1 MIGLGRSF
9 TRLALLT
16 SFGYVSHV
24 ELDEDPVRDVYVKDV
39 SYVDNLEDAELF
51 LANTWLMMESDL
63 FEYIKRSGSTYLD
76 VLEVRDGEVQ
86 DTDRVFGEKD

>member
-24 ELDEDPVRDVYVKDV
+24 ELDEDTVRDVYVKDV
-39 SYVDNLEDAELF
+39 LYVANLEDAELF

-63 FEYIKRSGSTYLD
+63 FEYIQRSGSTFLD
-76 VLEVRDGEVQ
+76 ILRVRDGSIVE
-86 DTDRVFGEKD
+86 TIRVFG